1 MAAFNY
7 RLPSIQ
13 PNGRILGQ
21 AASGNSFAGPMLCG
35 TIALMLSVDPD
46 LHPWETR
53 QILIDT
59 ARDIADEGYDYQ
71 TGHGL
76 IDAEKAVA
84 VVVERLKSRAVNVE

>member
-1 MAAFNY
+1 
-7 RLPSIQ
+7 
-13 PNGRILGQ
+13 
-21 AASGNSFAGPMLCG
+21 MLCG
-35 TIALMLSVDPD
+35 TIALMLSVNPD

-76 IDAEKAVA
+76 IDAEEAVA
-84 VVVERLKSRAVNVE
+84 VVVEGAKKGARHAE

>member
-1 MAAFNY
+1 
-7 RLPSIQ
+7 
-13 PNGRILGQ
+13 
-21 AASGNSFAGPMLCG
+21 
-35 TIALMLSVDPD
+35 MLSVDPD

-71 TGHGL
+71 TGYGL

-84 VVVERLKSRAVNVE
+84 VVVEGVKKGARHAE

>member
-46 LHPWETR
+46 LHPLETR

-59 ARDIADEGYDYQ
+59 ARDVADEGYDYQ

-76 IDAEKAVA
+76 IDAERAVA
-84 VVVERLKSRAVNVE
+84 VVVQRLKSRAVDVE

>member
-1 MAAFNY
+1 M
-7 RLPSIQ
+7 PSIQ
-13 PNGRILGQ
+13 PNGRVLGQ

-53 QILIDT
+53 EILIDT
-59 ARDIADEGYDYQ
+59 ARDIAEEGYDYQ
-71 TGHGL
+71 TGYGL

-84 VVVERLKSRAVNVE
+84 VVVERVQK